1 MVVGGMGTPVGKWGD
16 GKFESPEHQALESGL
31 F

>member
-1 MVVGGMGTPVGKWGD
+1 MGMDGMGTPVDKWGD
-16 GKFESPEHQALESGL
+16 GRFESLEHQALESGL